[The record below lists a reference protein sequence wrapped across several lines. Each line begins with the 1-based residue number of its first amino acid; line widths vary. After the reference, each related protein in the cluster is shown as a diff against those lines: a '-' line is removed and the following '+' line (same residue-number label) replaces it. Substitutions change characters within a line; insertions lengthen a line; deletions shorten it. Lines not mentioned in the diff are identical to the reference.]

1 MRSLRM
7 KRPEQL
13 FPGPAPISGG
23 PAEISGLFRHF
34 RRTAFALIAVFAALS
49 SAGAPAAPA
58 APAPKTA
65 VKGASQ
71 PEKDA
76 VDPAILARGK
86 TADKK
91 KYPDADN
98 VLLYE
103 KEHYVYDPSG
113 TWRTFC
119 ESYFKV
125 LTEKGRE
132 EHRTLSFY
140 FNTNY
145 TRTRVKQI
153 TVISP
158 DGRRTH
164 VDPERNGR
172 VTIDS
177 SQMGSNIY
185 DPAIRYLTVPLPKV
199 EIGDIV
205 YYRFEN
211 EHFKCKIPGFWGTGT
226 LLQSDL
232 PILESVIEIDA
243 PAALPLRSIALKDEV
258 KGTVTYT
265 VTRGHERT
273 LHRWRA
279 LNVPQVIREPGMP
292 ALENCV
298 QRLLVS
304 TASSWEEVSRW
315 YWNLCR
321 PRLDAVTPAMK
332 QCVAGLV
339 KGKTS
344 DMEKVK
350 AIFQFVSQNIRYMG
364 LTSEKEAPGYEP
376 HDVSLTFS
384 HRYGVCRDKAALL
397 VSMLELAGFK
407 AYPVLFM
414 AGAPKD
420 SEIPNGSFNHA
431 ITAVELEKDKFILMD
446 PTFESTSELLPS
458 FEADMSYLVAHPEG
472 RKLARSPVVPAEKNR
487 LVIRTRSKLDAENL
501 LTGETEIE
509 LFGANDVWYRGAL
522 SRWPTE
528 QRKAFF
534 LGRLRKAVPGARL
547 NELKVFPE
555 NIRDMSKP
563 LKFFLNYSV
572 EVQSSPLEW
581 LIQMPGMASVFGVNE
596 GFFDDVTGLLSR
608 KYPVKLLTTCLAEE
622 YYTVE
627 LPPTCRVLALPGS
640 ETFGVG
646 NKVRWDLHTE
656 NKDNRLNVTKRF
668 VVNALEL
675 SASEYAELKRSLS
688 RLDTFRAALPL
699 AENDF
704 QLDSGR
710 TYRRSFPGADS
721 VIENLE
727 TTITVKD
734 ASNWEEKTRVRRRI
748 LSYAGVKAHSEVK
761 LPFVPVWEKVSVRAG
776 VTGPD
781 GKVRELGK
789 KEINTMDSPRNGS
802 GPRYPAGKILVANL
816 PGVAVGSVIELE
828 TTRECRNR
836 NFFYAQVPFF
846 SSTSPIIK
854 RRLVVVTPD
863 RFPLRCEFSGRTL
876 PVKEIHDGKI
886 STRVWEAEDIPR
898 VRRET
903 RTPPW
908 RFFAPGVLLSSG
920 DSRVHVAKLRDAL
933 LKKCNASLTVA
944 RRLAEEKKWDQLPA
958 EQAVRAI
965 RDYVDK
971 NIRTCNVAV
980 GDIPLSCLS
989 EAGVTLRSGYGHS
1002 ADKAILLGALLK
1014 SVGVE
1019 FSFVGSCGIGYAEQS
1034 FRSFSRSFDLNAL
1047 TTGILVH
1054 VPSLKCYLNDTSRYA
1069 VLGAVGREYC
1079 LGLDL
1084 NTGRI
1089 INLLPQSGA
1098 ESEQHLRFRITC
1110 LPDLSAEVA
1119 VEILVSG
1126 GAYEALNEKYST
1138 ATPERRRRY
1147 FEELIS
1153 SVSHDCR
1160 VLDPGSSDFSKHP
1173 GVLRARFIAKGLISG
1188 IGPYRVLMLP
1198 RWYELLGRSGSA
1210 QGGSDRTL
1218 PLWRNSRSSLKVDY
1232 LIVPPPGFEAV
1243 PGREPRSEIGRYG
1256 SSTYSENYS
1265 ARPAAIVLRC
1275 RKFLPVEMV
1284 DVLDCC
1290 ELENRQRILS
1300 QPAAGRIV
1308 MKRISERQGE
1318 R

>member
-1 MRSLRM
+1 M
-7 KRPEQL
+7 KRFEHL
-13 FPGPAPISGG
+13 FPGVTPPPVG
-23 PAEISGLFRHF
+23 PAETSGLLRRF
-34 RRTAFALIAVFAALS
+34 RRALFPLIAVLAAVPL
-49 SAGAPAAPA
+49 AGAPAPSQ
-58 APAPKTA
+58 APKAAA
-65 VKGASQ
+65 VESAAL
-71 PEKDA
+71 PAEDA

-86 TADKK
+86 SADKK

-103 KEHYVYDPSG
+103 KEHYVYDLSG

-119 ESYFKV
+119 ESYAKI

-132 EHRTLSFY
+132 ELRTLSFY

-158 DGRRTH
+158 DGRKTH
-164 VDPERNGR
+164 VDPVRNGR
-172 VTIDS
+172 VVIDS

-185 DPAIRYLTVPLPKV
+185 DPACRYLTVPLPKLEV
-199 EIGDIV
+199 GDIL

-211 EHFKCKIPGFWGTGT
+211 EHFKCKIPGFWGTWT
-226 LLQSDL
+226 LLQSDW
-232 PILESVIEIDA
+232 PIVENVVEIDA
-243 PAALPLRSIALKDEV
+243 PAALPLRSIALKGEV
-258 KGTVTYT
+258 KGTVSYT
-265 VTRGHERT
+265 STKGHDRT

-292 ALENCV
+292 AFENCV

-315 YWNLCR
+315 YWKLCR

-339 KGKTS
+339 KGKKS

-364 LTSEKEAPGYEP
+364 ITTEKEAPGYEP

-420 SEIPNGSFNHA
+420 PEIPNGSFNHA
-431 ITAVELEKDKFILMD
+431 ITAVELEKDKFTLMD
-446 PTFESTSELLPS
+446 PTFESTRELFPA

-487 LVIRTRSKLDAENL
+487 LVIRTKSKLNAENQ

-522 SRWPTE
+522 SRWSTE

-547 NELKVFPE
+547 IELKITPE

-563 LKFFLNYSV
+563 LKFFLSYSV
-572 EVQSSPLEW
+572 EVQSSYLEW

-596 GFFDDVTGLLSR
+596 GFFDGVTGLLTR

-640 ETFGVG
+640 EAFGVG
-646 NKVRWDLHTE
+646 SKIRWDLHTE

-675 SASEYAELKRSLS
+675 TAPEYAELKKSLS
-688 RLDTFRAALPL
+688 RLNTFRAALPL

-704 QLDSGR
+704 RLKSGR
-710 TYRRSFPGADS
+710 TYRSSFPGADS
-721 VIENLE
+721 VIEDLV

-734 ASNWEEKTRVRRRI
+734 ASNWKEKTHTRRKI
-748 LSYAGVKAHSEVK
+748 LNYAGVKAHSEVK
-761 LPFVPVWEKVSVRAG
+761 MAYVPAWESVSVRAR

-781 GKVRELGK
+781 GKVRELGPN
-789 KEINTMDSPRNGS
+789 EINIMDSPRNSS
-802 GPRYPAGKILVANL
+802 GPRYPAGKILVASL
-816 PGVAVGSVIELE
+816 PGVAVGSLIELE
-828 TTRECRNR
+828 TTRERRDR
-836 NFFYAQVPFF
+836 NFFYAEVPFF
-846 SSTSPIIK
+846 SFTSPIIR

-863 RFPLRCEFSGRTL
+863 RFPLRSEFSGRTL
-876 PVKEIHDGKI
+876 PLKESHDGN
-886 STRVWEAEDIPR
+886 SRTRVWEIEDVPR
-898 VRRET
+898 MRRET

-920 DSRVHVAKLRDAL
+920 DSRIFVARLKDAL
-933 LKKCNASLTVA
+933 QKKCNASLPAA
-944 RRLAEEKKWDQLPA
+944 RRLAEEKKWDQLPT

-971 NIRTCNVAV
+971 NIRTCDIAL
-980 GDIPLSCLS
+980 GDIPLSSLS

-1019 FSFVGSCGIGYAEQS
+1019 FSFVGSSGIGYAEQS
-1034 FRSFSRSFDLNAL
+1034 FRSFSRSFDLDAL
-1047 TTGILVH
+1047 TTGILVY

-1069 VLGAVGREYC
+1069 LLGTVAREYC

-1089 INLLPQSGA
+1089 INILPRTGA
-1098 ESEQHLRFRITC
+1098 ESEQHLRFHITC

-1119 VEILVSG
+1119 IEVLVSG
-1126 GAYEALNEKYST
+1126 RVYEALNEKYST
-1138 ATPERRRRY
+1138 ATPERRRHF
-1147 FEELIS
+1147 FEEQIS
-1153 SVSHDCR
+1153 TVSHDCR
-1160 VLDPGSSDFSKHP
+1160 VLDPGSTDFKKYP
-1173 GVLRARFIAKGLISG
+1173 GVLRSKFIAKGLISG
-1188 IGPYRVLMLP
+1188 VGPYRVLMLP
-1198 RWYELLGRSGSA
+1198 RWYELLGRSGSS

-1218 PLWRNSRSSLKVDY
+1218 PLWRNTRSSLKVDY
-1232 LIVPPPGFEAV
+1232 LIVPPPGFEAI
-1243 PGREPRSEIGRYG
+1243 PGREPRFEIGRYG
-1256 SSTYSENYS
+1256 SSTFSENYS
-1265 ARPAAIVLRC
+1265 AQPDRIILRC

-1284 DVLDCC
+1284 DVLDYC

-1300 QPAAGRIV
+1300 QPSAGRIV
-1308 MKRISERQGE
+1308 MKRISAKERE